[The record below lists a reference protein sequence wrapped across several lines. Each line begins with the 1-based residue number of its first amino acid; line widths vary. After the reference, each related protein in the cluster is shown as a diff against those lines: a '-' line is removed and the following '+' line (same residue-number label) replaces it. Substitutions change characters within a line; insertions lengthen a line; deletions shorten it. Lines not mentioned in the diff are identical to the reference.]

1 MYKRQVNTD
10 IYQIISDID
19 KCFVIVGHLLSRVLL
34 FVTPW
39 TAAHQDTGFPV
50 LHCLSEFFE
59 THVH

>member
-1 MYKRQVNTD
+1 MNTD

-19 KCFVIVGHLLSRVLL
+19 KCFVIVGHSLSRVLL